1 MVIPPVAVQEFGQS
15 IWLDYIHRAELNS
28 GELQRKI
35 DEDGILGVTSN
46 PSIFQKSIGESNVY
60 DDAIKGLVDLDAEA
74 VYEALAIEDIQ
85 AAADLF
91 RPIYEKTSCRDGYV
105 SLEVS
110 PLIAHDTD
118 KTIAEAKRLF
128 EAVARPNVMIKIPA
142 TQAGIPAIEAVIA
155 AGINVNVTL
164 IFAVE
169 NYEEV
174 AEAYIKGLERRA
186 AAGEDV
192 SKIASV
198 ASFFLSRIDVMV
210 DRILENNMRQAQVH
224 GDTSR
229 IAANRKLLGQA
240 AIASAR
246 LAYRSF
252 KVIFDSERFAKLRE
266 AGAQVQRP
274 LWASTSN
281 KNPAYPDTMY
291 VDRLIGRDT
300 VNTVPPK
307 TLTAFIAHGT
317 VAETLTEP
325 GEDYLKPQEVPDRLA
340 ELGIDLVQVTQR
352 LQVDGVEAFIESF
365 ETLLEQVAAKVT
377 ILKTGIASRQKL
389 ALGIYSD
396 EFRDTQEQIDRDF
409 VNSRIWAKDGSVW
422 KTHTPTIQKI
432 QQRLGWLDVFTTIDR
447 QRLQTLQDE
456 IKNSDVTHVV
466 LMGMGSSS
474 FAPFVLHH
482 TFGQQPDFPP
492 LVMLDSTDPVRVKEV
507 EETLNLDRTL
517 FIVSTKSGLT
527 VETRAFYQY
536 FLNQCGGN
544 GDQFIAIT
552 DEGTWLAE
560 EAKSQNFRDIFLN
573 PKDINGRYGAL
584 SYMGM
589 VPAAVMGLDLNRLW
603 ASAETMSEACS
614 QTVRAAFHPGI
625 TLGAVLGALGRQ
637 GRNKV
642 SIHTTQSFRAFGVWV
657 EQLIAESLGKDRR
670 GLVPVVESTVGMP
683 HDYSSDRVFIY
694 LRVDD
699 DPDIDAMDERIRI
712 NREAGHPRMTIRL
725 PDVYAM
731 GGEFFRWAFAT
742 AVAGAIYKVNPFDE
756 PNVNEAKDAT
766 DRVLKIYREQGSLPE
781 RKPVMDQDDIQLYA
795 DETTLAPLREL
806 CAAHGYDSNSMHQVL
821 GAQLAATHAGDYFGL
836 LVYYT
841 PTLEQEME
849 LLNLQRRLR
858 HVTRRAITLGYGP
871 RYLHSTGQLH
881 KGGPNDGI
889 FLQLTLD
896 PTVDVDIPGMDY
908 TFGTLFRAQA
918 AGDLDSL
925 QKHKRRAIRLH
936 AADPDAIIQKLL
948 QAVTFVE
955 QRKI

>member
-1 MVIPPVAVQEFGQS
+1 MAIPPVAVQAFGQS
-15 IWLDYIHRAELNS
+15 IWLDYIHRAELSS
-28 GELQRKI
+28 GEFQRKI

-60 DDAIKGLVDLDAEA
+60 DEAIKGLVDRDAEA

-85 AAADLF
+85 TAADLF
-91 RPIYEKTSCRDGYV
+91 RPVYEKTNCRDGYV

-110 PLIAHDTD
+110 PLIANDTD

-128 EAVARPNVMIKIPA
+128 AAVDRPNVMIKIPA
-142 TQAGIPAIEAVIA
+142 TQAGIPAIEATIA

-164 IFAVE
+164 IFSVE

-186 AAGEDV
+186 AAGQDN

-240 AIASAR
+240 AIANAR
-246 LAYRSF
+246 LAYHSF
-252 KVIFDSERFAKLRE
+252 QTIFESDRFAKLRE
-266 AGAQVQRP
+266 SGAQVQRP
-274 LWASTSN
+274 LWASTGN
-281 KNPAYPDTMY
+281 KNPAYPDTLY

-317 VAETLTEP
+317 AAETLTNP
-325 GEDYLKPQEVPDRLA
+325 GEDFLKPQEVPDRLA

-352 LQVDGVEAFIESF
+352 LQVDGVEAFIEAF

-377 ILKTGIASRQKL
+377 ILKTGIASRQKI

-432 QQRLGWLDVFTTIDR
+432 QRRLGWLDVFNTIDR
-447 QRLQTLQDE
+447 QRLQSLQDE
-456 IKNSDVTHVV
+456 IKNSDITHAV

-474 FAPFVLHH
+474 FAPYVLHH
-482 TFGQQPDFPP
+482 TFGKQPQFPV
-492 LVMLDSTDPVRVKEV
+492 LLMLDSTDPVRVKEI
-507 EETLNLDRTL
+507 EDTINLDTTL
-517 FIVSTKSGLT
+517 FIVSTKSGQT

-536 FLNQCGGN
+536 FFDRCGGK
-544 GDQFIAIT
+544 GEQFIAIT
-552 DEGTWLAE
+552 DESTWLAE
-560 EAKSQNFRDIFLN
+560 EAKAQNFRDIFLN
-573 PKDINGRYGAL
+573 PQDINGRYGAL

-614 QTVRAAFHPGI
+614 HTVRAAFHPGI

-683 HDYSSDRVFIY
+683 HDYSSDRIFIY
-694 LRVDD
+694 LRVDN

-731 GGEFFRWAFAT
+731 GGEFFRWEFAT

-756 PNVNEAKDAT
+756 PNVTESKDTT
-766 DRVLKIYREQGSLPE
+766 DRLLRVYSERGSLPQPA
-781 RKPVMDQDDIQLYA
+781 PVMEQDDIQFYA

-806 CAAHGYDSNSMHQVL
+806 CAAHGYNSDSMVQVL

-849 LLNLQRRLR
+849 LMDLQRRLR
-858 HVTRRAITLGYGP
+858 HVTRRAITIGYGP

-896 PTVDVDIPGMDY
+896 PTVDVDIPQVDY
-908 TFGTLFRAQA
+908 TFGTLFAAQA
-918 AGDLDSL
+918 AGDLQVL

-936 AADPDAIIQKLL
+936 AADPQVMVKKLL
-948 QAVTFVE
+948 DAAEFVE